1 MARDEGGHDG
11 AGLGASEGE
20 RASFVQSR
28 AAACLA
34 QPSADQSAQRY
45 LVYVPDVHAVA
56 SSGCEDVSSGGAA
69 GVRMPRAAV
78 TRLR

>member
-56 SSGCEDVSSGGAA
+56 Y
-69 GVRMPRAAV
+69 
-78 TRLR
+78 